1 MSGTTPQVWMMTSDG
16 SALIR
21 ADAIVVVQ
29 LRDGTVIA
37 QLSDPAQAAIPLAV
51 DTAGTSMPAD
61 FHRQMVRVVAELAD
75 ASGAQLV
82 RAHQDDHGWRWAAEP
97 L

>member
-16 SALIR
+16 CGLIR

-29 LRDGTVIA
+29 LRDGKVIA
-37 QLSDPAQAAIPLAV
+37 QLSDAAQAAIPLAV
-51 DTAGTSMPAD
+51 DTAGASMPAD
-61 FHRQMVRVVAELAD
+61 FHRQMIRTVAELAD
-75 ASGAQLV
+75 ASGAQFV
-82 RAHQDDHGWRWAAEP
+82 RAHHDDHGWRWVTEP